1 MRASLPKLSQ
11 SAEWILLGLLVF
23 SVLWK
28 GGKSLEATWMFGGVA
43 ALLCLLSFFEER
55 GDVRSD
61 RVPERLWIPLAL
73 FFLWSLISFLFSST
87 QNYGLDEIF
96 RDAASVLLF
105 FWVLRKNHAEGSH
118 VLRER
123 TFIAILVA
131 TLLACGFGIVVYALE
146 PVSRFVGT
154 FFDFRF
160 DTDFWPNA
168 FAEYLLLAWPV
179 FAWFALRE
187 TTARFFFLRC
197 VPLGLVFGF
206 LFLTYSRGALIACAG
221 QIALLGILHVFS
233 VRGRGAPQN
242 VRSLRDIG
250 LAAALVCAIAGSVFL
265 SVNLLRAQFYPVQ
278 SVAEKVTF
286 TSAEGDSSITERRA
300 FFSQAWAVAKQKPL
314 FGYGPYS
321 FRFVQPRY
329 QTEVLATSD
338 HPHNIFLKLAAER
351 GAVAAL
357 LFLLFFGNILFSS
370 WKKLRAPGAADGDR
384 LFLAICFVSIAGV
397 LAHNLIDY
405 NLQFVGIA
413 LPFWMMLGFLGGEL
427 PPSRERIAP
436 RVKRSA
442 EAIVAALLLLLLLYE
457 GMFLVVSSVGR
468 RAHARGDLDRAL
480 VWYGRSQFVVFPRDL
495 HLSRTQILF
504 RKQLFTEAQTSIDTY
519 LARNTEDPRAW
530 RMQGDIAFE
539 RKDFRFALSSYEH
552 AFVSDRWNDVSSLR
566 GIVTSLSALNEMT
579 MLDTRRPQI
588 DATLQKFAEAI
599 QANTH
604 FIALGQNVEEFI
616 AIVNVMA
623 DMYPEEAPRYEM
635 MGAAVERHAKEERAT
650 MSARPPGYLW

>member
-1 MRASLPKLSQ
+1 MQRALGLRH
-11 SAEWILLGLLVF
+11 SAEGILLGLVVF

-28 GGKSLEATWMFGGVA
+28 GGKSLEATWAFAGVA
-43 ALLCLLSFFEER
+43 AFLCLLSFFR
-55 GDVRSD
+55 DRSENSED
-61 RVPERLWIPLAL
+61 RIPERLWIPLAL
-73 FFLWSLISFLFSST
+73 FLVWSIASFLFSST

-105 FWVLRKNHAEGSH
+105 FWVLGKSHTEGSQ
-118 VLRER
+118 VFRER

-131 TLLACGFGIVVYALE
+131 TLLASVFGIVVYALE

-168 FAEYLLLAWPV
+168 WAEYLLLSWPV
-179 FAWFALRE
+179 FAWLALRGAS
-187 TTARFFFLRC
+187 ARSFFLRC

-206 LFLTYSRGALIACAG
+206 LALSYSRGALIACAG
-221 QIALLGILHVFS
+221 QIMLLWVLHVFALN
-233 VRGRGAPQN
+233 GRGAQQN
-242 VRSLRDIG
+242 IRELREIG
-250 LAAALVCAIAGSVFL
+250 IAVALVFVIAGSVFL

-300 FFSQAWAVAKQKPL
+300 FFSQAWTMATSSPL

-321 FRFVQPRY
+321 FRFVQPRH
-329 QTEVLATSD
+329 QDDVLATSD
-338 HPHNIFLKLAAER
+338 HPHNLFLKLAAER
-351 GAVAAL
+351 GVAASL
-357 LFLLFFGNILFSS
+357 LLLYFLGSILLGS
-370 WKKLRAPGAADGDR
+370 WKILRQQGAVNGNR
-384 LFLAICFVSIAGV
+384 LFLAICFISVAGV

-442 EAIVAALLLLLLLYE
+442 EAIIAALLILLLFYE
-457 GMFLVVSSVGR
+457 GSFLLVSSVGR
-468 RAHARGDLDRAL
+468 RAHARGDIDRAL
-480 VWYGRSQFVVFPRDL
+480 IWYDRSKFAMFSRDL

-504 RKQLFTEAQTSIDTY
+504 RKSLFLEAQTAIDSY
-519 LARNTEDPRAW
+519 FAKNAEDPRAW
-530 RMQGDIAFE
+530 RMQGDIAFGL
-539 RKDFRFALSSYEH
+539 KNFRFALSSYEH
-552 AFVSDRWNDVSSLR
+552 AFVSDRWNDLSSLR
-566 GIVTSLSALNEMT
+566 GIIMSLSSLNEKT
-579 MLDTRRPQI
+579 MLDIRKPDI
-588 DATLQKFAEAI
+588 DATLQKFADAI
-599 QANTH
+599 QENTH

-623 DMYPEEAPRYEM
+623 TMYPEEAPRYEM
-635 MGAAVERHAKEERAT
+635 LGAAVERHAKEERAKL
-650 MSARPPGYLW
+650 SARPPGYLW